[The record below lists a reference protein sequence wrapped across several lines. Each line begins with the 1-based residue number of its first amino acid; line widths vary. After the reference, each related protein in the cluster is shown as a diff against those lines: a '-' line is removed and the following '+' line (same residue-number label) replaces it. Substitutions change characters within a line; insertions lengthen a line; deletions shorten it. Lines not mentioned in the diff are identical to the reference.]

1 MADTPKWL
9 KILVTGFVVGTVMYA
24 LTGGPRKEAEAP
36 RVTAAVPKRLDIPS
50 LGLKAPLMKLGLA
63 DDGEVEL
70 PPFEK
75 PSTAGWFDQS
85 VVPGD
90 EGPSVI
96 IGHVDTKTA
105 PAVFYHL
112 REVKKGAVIKVLRSD
127 GKTAQYRVESVEQIS
142 KDRFPSERVY
152 VDDGLRLVTCGGV
165 FDRKTHEYLDN
176 VIVYAALVGPVSD
189 PRV

>member
-9 KILVTGFVVGTVMYA
+9 KIVVAGFVTGTVMYA

-36 RVTAAVPKRLDIPS
+36 RVTAAVPKRLEIPS

-75 PSTAGWFDQS
+75 PSTAGWFDES

-90 EGPSVI
+90 DGPSVI

-105 PAVFYHL
+105 PAVFYRL
-112 REVKKGAVIKVLRSD
+112 REVKKGAVVKVLRSD

-142 KDRFPSERVY
+142 KDHFPSERVY

-165 FDRKTHEYLDN
+165 FDRKTHEYQDN
-176 VIVYAALVGPVSD
+176 VIVYATLVARPSD
-189 PRV
+189 A